1 MKKNQ
6 LIALVII
13 LITILGP
20 LQFSLRPDALEST
33 TIRGGLMLLTLLGT
47 LAALFIG
54 ISNPAKAKSYV
65 FRLYIIRRDDR
76 SDACRCFLQ
85 QFTLLRMLLN

>member
-13 LITILGP
+13 LITILGH

-54 ISNPAKAKSYV
+54 ISNPAKAKGYV

-76 SDACRCFLQ
+76 SDAC
-85 QFTLLRMLLN
+85 